1 MYRLQDSISER
12 KWTSLC
18 ISHSKHYSVCSEV
31 IPRTN
36 RAPLFCKHL
45 VKEIKQR
52 EQTNRMLPKKRFF
65 LRFAFIDPKR
75 CQCPFLFS
83 SSLVTLALTIIAVQP
98 IFILNK
104 RLMLQYC
111 CIIGLSTLDR
121 MKTEISC
128 QLWSM
133 NWSIEEL
140 NGSVLKKANILNN
153 KLSRSMFLSNLLFFN
168 TTKIQRLWTVSLE
181 SKKER
186 IWSCFHFITKLPS
199 KLTSLVVVCKEHRQS
214 SGLSLSQSTFGQ
226 GGLAY
231 TVFLYKN
238 NPGD

>member
-12 KWTSLC
+12 KWTSWC
-18 ISHSKHYSVCSEV
+18 KSHSKHYSVCSEV

-36 RAPLFCKHL
+36 IAPLFCKHL

-52 EQTNRMLPKKRFF
+52 KQTNRMLPKKIF

-104 RLMLQYC
+104 PLMLQYC

-140 NGSVLKKANILNN
+140 NGGVLKKANILNN
-153 KLSRSMFLSNLLFFN
+153 KLFQIYVF
-168 TTKIQRLWTVSLE
+168 V
-181 SKKER
+181 
-186 IWSCFHFITKLPS
+186 
-199 KLTSLVVVCKEHRQS
+199 QS
-214 SGLSLSQSTFGQ
+214 IIF
-226 GGLAY
+226 
-231 TVFLYKN
+231 
-238 NPGD
+238 